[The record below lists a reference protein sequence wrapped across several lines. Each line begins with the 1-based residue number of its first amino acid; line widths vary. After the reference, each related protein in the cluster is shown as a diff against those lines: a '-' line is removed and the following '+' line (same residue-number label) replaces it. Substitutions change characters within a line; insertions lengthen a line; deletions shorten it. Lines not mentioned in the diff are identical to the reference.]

1 MANEYYERLSE
12 MNPGDLADGLAIEAE
27 FDAIAQ
33 AFSKLPTP
41 HTGGQ
46 GFDGPVRV
54 GDAVNNDE
62 AVSLGQLNAAIGEA
76 VLLPI
81 ATYGNLSA
89 AAWGSLPSN
98 TYLLFGAGAQF
109 SNTPYTLVAGSTYY
123 LQVRHVIGGA
133 GVSIYHDQLS
143 LASTDDTSNV
153 DLRRLFVRTS
163 ATFAGAVSGGWV
175 GFTLKKAALT
185 ALESL
190 SPSADQIAYY
200 TSAGAAAMAA
210 LTPFARNLLGNADAA
225 AARLTIGALAASQYK
240 PRADSLNNSQGVVQ
254 LFTGDCNAL
263 LAGDFK
269 LVDTLVALNAPSV
282 GSQFI
287 YVETKS
293 IYSTGAL
300 LQVAWPYD
308 GNGALLSRN
317 YSQNTSTWSPWR
329 KVFDNRN
336 ILGSVSLSG
345 GFPAG
350 AIIERG
356 SNANGEYIIFA
367 DGTVIAWRSITSALT
382 SAPVDGLNVATVQ
395 WTFPI
400 TIGTLAH
407 NAYHAAPSRVLLSGG
422 HPTVSTTQAS
432 FYVASLN
439 AFTGISVTSR
449 LSVMG
454 RAF

>member
-12 MNPGDLADGLAIEAE
+12 MNPGDLADGLAMEAE

-33 AFSKLPTP
+33 GFSKLPTP

-54 GDAVNNDE
+54 GDAVNDDE
-62 AVSLGQLNAAIGEA
+62 AVNLGQLQAAIGEA

-81 ATYGNLSA
+81 ATYGNLAA
-89 AAWGSLPSN
+89 AAWETLASN
-98 TYLLFGAGAQF
+98 TYLLFGTGAQF

-133 GVSIYHDQLS
+133 GVAIYHDTLS
-143 LASTDDTSNV
+143 LASTDDASNV
-153 DLRRLFVRTS
+153 DLRRLFVRTG

-210 LTPFARNLLGNADAA
+210 LTPFARNLLDDADAA
-225 AARLTIGALAASQYK
+225 AARATIGALAASQYK
-240 PRADSLNNSQGVVQ
+240 PRSDSMNNSQGVVQ

-269 LVDTLVALNAPSV
+269 LVDTLVALNAPSF

-308 GNGALLSRN
+308 GDGALLFRN
-317 YSQNTSTWSPWR
+317 HSQNTSTWSPWR
-329 KVFDNRN
+329 KVFDSRN
-336 ILGSVSLSG
+336 ILGTVSISG
-345 GFPAG
+345 GFPTG

-356 SNANGEYIIFA
+356 SNANGEYVILA
-367 DGTVIAWRSITSALT
+367 DGTAMAWRGVTNTLT
-382 SAPVDGLNVATVQ
+382 SSVGDGLNVATVT
-395 WTFPI
+395 WTYPI
-400 TIGTLAH
+400 TMGTLAH
-407 NAYHAAPSRVLLSGG
+407 SAMHTAIARVLISGG
-422 HPTVSTTQAS
+422 HPDVSNTQAS
-432 FYVASLN
+432 FYAASLN
-439 AFTGISVTSR
+439 PFSGLSVTSR
-449 LSVMG
+449 MVVVG